1 VYVKSTL
8 INRRPDIRKHLL
20 VEMLARLAKT
30 QLKALLRQKMEEV
43 RLSLEEPFKIVVAYL
58 I

>member
-1 VYVKSTL
+1 
-8 INRRPDIRKHLL
+8 
-20 VEMLARLAKT
+20 MLARLAKT